1 MNKNKVSA
9 AFILSC
15 LLVTSQ
21 TASAEEQGYL
31 SGFTSKVSQGFFNMV
46 AGFIEI
52 PKNIVN
58 ISSDENIFIGMTW
71 GTLRGVV
78 HAVNRTVIGAAEF
91 ISSPIPTGEF
101 IAPPYVWERFSEDT
115 RYFGL
120 NFPGYWTSYGPLD
133 NGK

>member
-78 HAVNRTVIGAAEF
+78 HAVNRTVIGRRRIYLLADTLR
-91 ISSPIPTGEF
+91 PIYCP
-101 IAPPYVWERFSEDT
+101 A
-115 RYFGL
+115 L
-120 NFPGYWTSYGPLD
+120 CM
-133 NGK
+133 GKV